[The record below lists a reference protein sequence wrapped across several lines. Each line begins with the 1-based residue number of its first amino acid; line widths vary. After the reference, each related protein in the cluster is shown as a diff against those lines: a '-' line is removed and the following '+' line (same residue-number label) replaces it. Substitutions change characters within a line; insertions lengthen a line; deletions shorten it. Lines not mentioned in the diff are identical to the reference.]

1 MANRPT
7 GGKPQD
13 SDGPERRSGRDRRGI
28 LRTSLRS
35 LLWGGRREVIR
46 RREDRQ
52 RRVYVDRYQQSQFAV
67 IVLILLLSVTDAI
80 LTLLLISHGAV
91 EINPVMAF
99 YLGLGPYPFLF
110 VKYALTSAGLVVLVV
125 FQRRFLRSLRMNAGA
140 FLYVV
145 LAAFLGVV
153 SWQIYLI
160 HRVLT

>member
-1 MANRPT
+1 V
-7 GGKPQD
+7 
-13 SDGPERRSGRDRRGI
+13 
-28 LRTSLRS
+28 
-35 LLWGGRREVIR
+35 LWGGRREVIR
-46 RREDRQ
+46 RQEDRQ
-52 RRVYVDRYQQSQFAV
+52 RRVYIDRYQQSQFAV
-67 IVLILLLSVTDAI
+67 IVLILFLSVTDAI

-99 YLGLGPYPFLF
+99 YLGLGSYPFLF

-153 SWQIYLI
+153 SWEIYLI
-160 HRVLT
+160 HRLIA